1 MYVDD
6 IVFSVDE
13 DEVARETVRQLVS
26 LMKKGGFQLT
36 KWVSNLGTVLAD
48 VPSED
53 ILGKNISTSKILGI
67 VWDSANDELAYS
79 VLSDV
84 DPWSRDTKRQL
95 ISVTAKVY
103 DPLGHLSPYIIKAK
117 KLWKKGLNWDDELPL
132 DLQKEW
138 QIWKMKLSDISDIRI
153 PRCLIPFHGSTIKKI
168 ELHAFGDASETAY
181 GAVVYIVVKKED
193 YSSISNV
200 VMAKSRV
207 APLKKMTLPRLE
219 LMAAQMA
226 AKLMTF
232 DRPIDLLDGQQD
244 YFILDKKHIKKME
257 TFYPKPS
264 REYSTVSGTVSM
276 ETLSD

>member
-1 MYVDD
+1 
-6 IVFSVDE
+6 
-13 DEVARETVRQLVS
+13 
-26 LMKKGGFQLT
+26 
-36 KWVSNLGTVLAD
+36 
-48 VPSED
+48 
-53 ILGKNISTSKILGI
+53 
-67 VWDSANDELAYS
+67 
-79 VLSDV
+79 
-84 DPWSRDTKRQL
+84 
-95 ISVTAKVY
+95 
-103 DPLGHLSPYIIKAK
+103 
-117 KLWKKGLNWDDELPL
+117 LWKKGLNWDEELPL

-138 QIWKMKLSDISDIRI
+138 QTWKMELSDISDIRI

-232 DRPIDLLDGQQD
+232 DRQIDLLDGQQD